1 MSEHVEELKSTYFKV
16 VTKGIDE
23 SREEISSH
31 DYDQLIN
38 AKEILHNALKLE
50 QVLLLSIENLIG
62 FEKEVVGTIVDVIY
76 SGVGKN
82 YHESSKAQMMFQRH
96 ISNIILT
103 SDLFLDKGKGYY
115 WRMFGAGLSKS
126 EQKQKKEEFN
136 TLTKK
141 AFDESPAFK
150 VCNTLINYLKHN
162 DLAIHGTS
170 SGYQWDKEQKHL
182 SFRINAYITKSELIK
197 NYARFKKLDE
207 NGWLSQLSEK
217 MEVLPL
223 VKEYISL
230 LHSLLCTLRENAS
243 HNLESSSK
251 LLENS
256 LPAEENSIVEVQ
268 KIRNNEVIEK
278 YYLLLEWED
287 VRRALV
293 NKYTNLIKLQARYV
307 GHEYNLKQ

>member
-1 MSEHVEELKSTYFKV
+1 
-16 VTKGIDE
+16 
-23 SREEISSH
+23 
-31 DYDQLIN
+31 
-38 AKEILHNALKLE
+38 
-50 QVLLLSIENLIG
+50 
-62 FEKEVVGTIVDVIY
+62 
-76 SGVGKN
+76 
-82 YHESSKAQMMFQRH
+82 
-96 ISNIILT
+96 
-103 SDLFLDKGKGYY
+103 
-115 WRMFGAGLSKS
+115 
-126 EQKQKKEEFN
+126 
-136 TLTKK
+136 
-141 AFDESPAFK
+141 
-150 VCNTLINYLKHN
+150 
-162 DLAIHGTS
+162 
-170 SGYQWDKEQKHL
+170 
-182 SFRINAYITKSELIK
+182 
-197 NYARFKKLDE
+197 
-207 NGWLSQLSEK
+207 